1 MTTTLLRVLSAAAQQ
16 LGDLEVRSFALAEEA
31 DVRTALELLPE
42 WSELVDLANACT
54 DGLPQTIGERRFAI
68 YRRLVV
74 PGGQTREYYSE
85 VAQGLGYDVEIDDV
99 QELVP
104 FQVSISAVEDY
115 LFDDSFAFVAVIH
128 AGEVTPRFFRT
139 GVSVCG
145 EPLCTS
151 GNELLRC
158 ELDHLK
164 PAHVLFLYAFDKPY
178 TGYAPWSLEVPPPVE
193 LVLELP
199 FPLIL

>member
-1 MTTTLLRVLSAAAQQ
+1 MTTTLLQVLSAAAQQ
-16 LGDLEVRSFALAEEA
+16 LGDLEVRSFALADEA
-31 DVRTALELLPE
+31 DVRTTLELLSE

-54 DGLPQTIGERRFAI
+54 DGLPQTVAERRYAI

-74 PGGQTREYYSE
+74 PGGQTREYFAE
-85 VAQGLGYDVEIDDV
+85 VAQGLGYDVLIDDV
-99 QELVP
+99 QEVQA
-104 FQVSISAVEDY
+104 FRVEESTVETPLYDE
-115 LFDDSFAFVAVIH
+115 DWAFVAIIH
-128 AGEVTPRFFRT
+128 AGEVTPRFART
-139 GVSVCG
+139 GISVCG

-178 TGYAPWSLEVPPPVE
+178 VGYSPWSLEVPPPVE
-193 LVLELP
+193 LELVLP
-199 FPLIL
+199 FPTVI